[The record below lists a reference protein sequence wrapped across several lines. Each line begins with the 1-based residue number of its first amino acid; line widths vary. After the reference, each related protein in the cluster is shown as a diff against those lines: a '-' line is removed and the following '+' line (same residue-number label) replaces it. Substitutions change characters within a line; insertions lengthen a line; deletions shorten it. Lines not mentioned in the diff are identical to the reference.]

1 LSIIVCVWQFDA
13 KCLAAWPEAPDSLFV
28 ATTIVTMASGLLIQ
42 NIGAVPHLTHRF
54 LLLMLENAR
63 NEVHTRSSF
72 SSDKW
77 YGTNVTGPV
86 IHNDDMTKYNSA
98 LRILSPVDLDRHTSS
113 SNISYQHLVWL
124 QAVVPLSL
132 NKALYAFASPIVN
145 AEFHHMKRCATDIE
159 LVFLTMLDE
168 NVLCAMAF
176 LDADH
181 TPPADIAYAVELRR
195 PQPLMAADCG
205 DGRFSIFRG
214 KATCESDLPVFSKS
228 WDLVIDFNVTTD
240 DEDDDD
246 GDGLQKSLLDAW

>member
-28 ATTIVTMASGLLIQ
+28 AITIVTMASGLLTQ
-42 NIGAVPHLTHRF
+42 NSGAVAHLTHSF
-54 LLLMLENAR
+54 LLFMIENAR
-63 NEVHTRSSF
+63 NEVHGRSSF
-72 SSDKW
+72 SPEKW

-86 IHNDDMTKYNSA
+86 DI
-98 LRILSPVDLDRHTSS
+98 DRHTSS

-132 NKALYAFASPIVN
+132 NEALDAFASPIVN
-145 AEFHHMKRCATDIE
+145 AEFHHMERCATDIQ
-159 LVFLTMLDE
+159 LVFLTMLDD

-181 TPPADIAYAVELRR
+181 TPPADISYAAELRR
-195 PQPLMAADCG
+195 PEPLMAADCG

-214 KATCESDLPVFSKS
+214 MARCESDLPVFSKS
-228 WDLVIDFNVTTD
+228 WELPIDFNDTD
-240 DEDDDD
+240 DDDTDHD
-246 GDGLQKSLLDAW
+246 GDGLQGDHDQSLRED